1 MKDELGIFK
10 EKARRIEER
19 VVAIN
24 MGDTSKLN
32 TVEETITTKSKMLEG
47 LQ

>member
-1 MKDELGIFK
+1 MKDELDIFK

-24 MGDTSKLN
+24 MGATSKIN
-32 TVEETITTKSKMLEG
+32 TMEETITTKSKMLEE